1 MKVKD
6 IDLKHFTIQLERVGS
21 LINTTVIRIRSKP
34 EYVDNYKDSHGE
46 PIKLSFTLQTNM
58 HLRFTEKTKKV
69 ILSFL
74 PREEIYRLK
83 DSIAYR
89 LSNIIKERDIQLYST
104 QNEILANETSKH
116 KENKEL
122 NLSELEANKTSLA
135 DENKVNLDDLFSG
148 DFDFSELDINDTGVT
163 EEVVETAD
171 FDFEEPDVKPET
183 NLETPI
189 NDFNFDFDDDDVLV
203 TTAPKKTIKDVV
215 TNYNLKDDLS
225 NEEEIMKTLPY
236 FYLLHRGYRLTI
248 DFNRKTFSASG
259 DNQNIVNSL
268 HHLATLIF
276 INYDFLTSEKHPEW
290 LYSGLKDDV
299 TAIFEKIVN
308 LNHDTLTGM
317 EESIGIIESGIY
329 SALLN
334 YRNILGYF
342 NHHKPLAIE
351 HE

>member
-6 IDLKHFTIQLERVGS
+6 IDLKHFTIQLERAGS

-74 PREEIYRLK
+74 PTEEIYRLK

-122 NLSELEANKTSLA
+122 NLSELEANKTSLT

-148 DFDFSELDINDTGVT
+148 DFNFDDEPSENENIPILTDFASKDEVTETSSKLHVLDEYGFNELDVKDIAPKLASDLNLSD
-163 EEVVETAD
+163 D
-171 FDFEEPDVKPET
+171 FDFEDEVLSK
-183 NLETPI
+183 
-189 NDFNFDFDDDDVLV
+189 DFNSEDPITEAKHLNDEFDFSEFD
-203 TTAPKKTIKDVV
+203 DVV
-215 TNYNLKDDLS
+215 TSDF
-225 NEEEIMKTLPY
+225 EEILEKNTPVEA
-236 FYLLHRGYRLTI
+236 RP
-248 DFNRKTFSASG
+248 
-259 DNQNIVNSL
+259 
-268 HHLATLIF
+268 
-276 INYDFLTSEKHPEW
+276 INEL
-290 LYSGLKDDV
+290 
-299 TAIFEKIVN
+299 
-308 LNHDTLTGM
+308 
-317 EESIGIIESGIY
+317 IESLLSSKQQLDNNYKLFTIMANAAARFEQR
-329 SALLN
+329 SKSIELTVANLERELLN
-334 YRNILGYF
+334 ALQNKY
-342 NHHKPLAIE
+342 K
-351 HE
+351 

>member
-6 IDLKHFTIQLERVGS
+6 IELKHFTIQLERVGS

-183 NLETPI
+183 NTETLSKES
-189 NDFNFDFDDDDVLV
+189 DFGFDDDVLD
-203 TTAPKKTIKDVV
+203 TPAPTKTI
-215 TNYNLKDDLS
+215 DDL
-225 NEEEIMKTLPY
+225 
-236 FYLLHRGYRLTI
+236 LLKVRIYRGVLE
-248 DFNRKTFSASG
+248 
-259 DNQNIVNSL
+259 NS
-268 HHLATLIF
+268 TKR
-276 INYDFLTSEKHPEW
+276 T
-290 LYSGLKDDV
+290 
-299 TAIFEKIVN
+299 
-308 LNHDTLTGM
+308 
-317 EESIGIIESGIY
+317 
-329 SALLN
+329 ALL
-334 YRNILGYF
+334 
-342 NHHKPLAIE
+342 LAE
-351 HE
+351 LKVHESTHEKLKGLVTKLERELLIDLQIKYK